1 MPTFPLVVTPD
12 GATLPVGVSAP
23 VGYVTR
29 ATRPGTWTALVDTG
43 ANMSIV
49 SPAVVLALQPP
60 RLGYMP
66 VGRSGGITTPQPT
79 YDLRFRLGGHVNTPN
94 RWFPLEAA
102 EIQPAT
108 TGVDLI
114 IGTDLLIKLELVW
127 YGPSRHGFLAY

>member
-1 MPTFPLVVTPD
+1 M
-12 GATLPVGVSAP
+12 
-23 VGYVTR
+23 TR
-29 ATRPGTWTALVDTG
+29 ATRPRTWTALVNTG

-60 RLGYMP
+60 RLRLRAGGP
-66 VGRSGGITTPQPT
+66 LGRRHRTQPT

-108 TGVDLI
+108 TGVNLI

-127 YGPSRHGFLAY
+127 HGPSRHGFLAY